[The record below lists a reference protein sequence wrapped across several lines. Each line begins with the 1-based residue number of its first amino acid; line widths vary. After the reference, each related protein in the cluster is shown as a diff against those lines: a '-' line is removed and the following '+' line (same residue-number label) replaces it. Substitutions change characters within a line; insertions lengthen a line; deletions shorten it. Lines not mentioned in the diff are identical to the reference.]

1 MLVKNENILILMS
14 VKYFIWQLTCKVDN
28 LLMLD
33 IGEKNEGSE
42 EWAEYLTHTVAFN
55 SKKTPNNV
63 YHSIFNEMNDLYTE
77 KEDILIKW
85 LKNKAGYRNK
95 SIDIRKGNGYILCEP
110 FTIGNKKYEFVR
122 NYGDN
127 NIFLILEKKEYTDN
141 NDSKTLLIIM
151 TTEDELNLILHKLT
165 EYVVN
170 P

>member
-1 MLVKNENILILMS
+1 MTNI
-14 VKYFIWQLTCKVDN
+14 QR
-28 LLMLD
+28 
-33 IGEKNEGSE
+33 
-42 EWAEYLTHTVAFN
+42 
-55 SKKTPNNV
+55 KK
-63 YHSIFNEMNDLYTE
+63 IF
-77 KEDILIKW
+77 LIKW

-110 FTIGNKKYEFVR
+110 FTIGNRKYEFVR